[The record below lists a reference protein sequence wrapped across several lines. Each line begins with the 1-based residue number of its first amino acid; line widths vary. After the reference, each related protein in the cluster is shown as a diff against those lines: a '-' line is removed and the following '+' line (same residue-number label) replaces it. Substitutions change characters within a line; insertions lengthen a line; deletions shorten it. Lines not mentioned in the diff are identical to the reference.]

1 VPLVLLDA
9 RTDDDAF
16 PAVVPDE
23 VEGARTAVAELLG
36 HGHTCVGFVTNV
48 DDIPATHGRLEGY
61 RAALGNAGIA
71 FDAALVIAEE
81 SEASGG
87 YRAARRLLEGRQP
100 PTGLFCFNDRMAMGA
115 YRAAVELGLRIPAD
129 VSVVGFDNHEYIAE
143 GLYPGLTTIALPHYE
158 MGAWAVDRLLGLLD
172 DPGDVAPAPPK
183 LMPCPLVR
191 RDSVAPPR
199 QP

>member
-1 VPLVLLDA
+1 
-9 RTDDDAF
+9 
-16 PAVVPDE
+16 
-23 VEGARTAVAELLG
+23 VAELLG
-36 HGHTCVGFVTNV
+36 PGHTRVGFVTNV

-71 FDAALVIAEE
+71 FDEALVIPEE

-100 PTGLFCFNDRMAMGA
+100 PTGLFCFNDRMAMGV
-115 YRAAVELGLRIPAD
+115 YRAADELGLRIPAD

-143 GLYPGLTTIALPHYE
+143 GLYPGLTTMALPHYE

-172 DPGDVAPAPPK
+172 DPGDTAPAPPK

-191 RDSVAPPR
+191 RASVAPPL